1 MKSVSAWLFARCST
15 ILCDAAGLDGRDVLL
30 WSGVATVWSIGGDME
45 WEGFRRKLIFVLL
58 LLDKDIEGEVGGGIA
73 LLRDRFGE
81 G

>member
-1 MKSVSAWLFARCST
+1 
-15 ILCDAAGLDGRDVLL
+15 
-30 WSGVATVWSIGGDME
+30 ME
-45 WEGFRRKLIFVLL
+45 WEGLRRKLMFVLL